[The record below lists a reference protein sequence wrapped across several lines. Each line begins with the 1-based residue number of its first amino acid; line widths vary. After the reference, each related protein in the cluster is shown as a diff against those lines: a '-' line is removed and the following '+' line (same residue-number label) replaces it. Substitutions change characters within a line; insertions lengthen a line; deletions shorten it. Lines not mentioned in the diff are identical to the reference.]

1 MTDPRRP
8 DLPGG
13 ISCDE
18 VRDLAA
24 GFVLDALEQVEMAAV
39 REHLADCQEPHPEIA
54 ELGGVVPVLQAAV
67 PVVEPPASLKA
78 RIMAAA
84 AADLEAR
91 SGASAPVAAR
101 TQPAAERTQPV
112 AERTQPV
119 GERTQ
124 PAGEVIRLDRR
135 RPSMRAWALGIA
147 AVLAIVALGGWN
159 VRLQQQLNDAQ
170 AYQQQV
176 ASVIDAAQQP
186 GALTAVLRATSP
198 GDPGGFAAVTS
209 DGSIRLAMRDLGPT
223 NGTEVYEAWVIP
235 ADGVPKALGHLA
247 LRDGGVGYL
256 EAGGLPTEAGMVLAV
271 TREPRA
277 GMTAPS
283 SAPISAGKAS
293 LG

>member
-8 DLPGG
+8 DQPGG
-13 ISCDE
+13 LSCDE

-24 GFVLDALEQVEMAAV
+24 SFVLDALEPGEQAAV
-39 REHLADCQEPHPEIA
+39 REHLATCAEPHPEMG
-54 ELGGVVPVLQAAV
+54 ELGGVVPALLEAV
-67 PVVEPPASLKA
+67 PLVEPPASLKG

-91 SGASAPVAAR
+91 RGSSAGPVVTPAPALAPADVAPAR
-101 TQPAAERTQPV
+101 ADRPQPRPTAD
-112 AERTQPV
+112 
-119 GERTQ
+119 
-124 PAGEVIRLDRR
+124 VIRPFERRR
-135 RPSMRAWALGIA
+135 RPSMAWALGIA

-159 VRLQQQLNDAQ
+159 VRLQQQLDGAQ

-186 GALTAVLRATSP
+186 GALAAVLRATAP

-209 DGSIRLAMRDLGPT
+209 EGVVRIAMRDLGPT
-223 NGTEVYEAWVIP
+223 SGTEVYEAWVIP

-247 LRDGGVGYL
+247 LREGGVGYL
-256 EAGGLPTEAGMVLAV
+256 EASGLPTESGMLLAI

-283 SAPISAGKAS
+283 GAPISAGAAS
-293 LG
+293 TG

>member
-13 ISCDE
+13 LSCDE

-24 GFVLDALEQVEMAAV
+24 GFVLDGLEPAEMAAV
-39 REHLADCQEPHPEIA
+39 REHLADCQEPHPEMA

-67 PVVEPPASLKA
+67 PVVEPPATLKA

-91 SGASAPVAAR
+91 RAAEAPVVGAPSPVTEAAAGVEVA
-101 TQPAAERTQPV
+101 QPSA
-112 AERTQPV
+112 
-119 GERTQ
+119 
-124 PAGEVIRLDRR
+124 EVIRPFEQR

-159 VRLQQQLNDAQ
+159 LRLQQQLDDAQ
-170 AYQQQV
+170 AYQHQV
-176 ASVIDAAQQP
+176 AAVIDAAQQP

-209 DGSIRLAMRDLGPT
+209 DGSVKLAMRDLAPT
-223 NGTEVYEAWVIP
+223 SGTEVYEAWVIP
-235 ADGVPKALGHLA
+235 ADGVPKALGELA
-247 LRDGGVGYL
+247 LREGGVGYL
-256 EAGGLPTEAGMVLAV
+256 EAGGLPTENGMILAI
-271 TREPRA
+271 TREPRPGA
-277 GMTAPS
+277 TAPS
-283 SAPISAGKAS
+283 SNPISAGKAS
-293 LG
+293 TV